1 VILNARSTKS
11 SVTKKS
17 SSTMELTFV
26 VSRGQFEREEH
37 IYCEMAF
44 PASGI
49 TADDLDAEKS
59 FRETGLRGGRC
70 KENILQ
76 KETHDTKGEIQ
87 QRCDRSEREIL
98 ENFFLQLVW
107 YIVRSPIVEY
117 CN

>member
-1 VILNARSTKS
+1 
-11 SVTKKS
+11 
-17 SSTMELTFV
+17 MELTFV
-26 VSRGQFEREEH
+26 VSQGQFKREEH